1 MTTCRIL
8 IHMAH
13 FYNFLTFTVFSEFS
27 SSGDEMAALVERD
40 QNLKKKGEKQYQI
53 LSLTSF
59 SLPTPMPKPTKH
71 FDERE

>member
-1 MTTCRIL
+1 MLQTRNCCMTTCRVL

-40 QNLKKKGEKQYQI
+40 QNLKKKGEKQY
-53 LSLTSF
+53 
-59 SLPTPMPKPTKH
+59 
-71 FDERE
+71 

>member
-1 MTTCRIL
+1 MTTCRVL

-40 QNLKKKGEKQYQI
+40 QNLKKKREKQY
-53 LSLTSF
+53 
-59 SLPTPMPKPTKH
+59 
-71 FDERE
+71 